1 MAGQASGTSHAAV
14 VSVQKSAGE
23 TDATHGDPQA
33 KWQVVAGLILSSVF
47 LQSLKPSDPYLVHYF
62 QDKFQLTPDDTS
74 HFIWPFY
81 TFGYALALTPVAVL
95 AEYVL
100 DYPHVVVLGLL
111 ARVASQFILYY
122 GMTLT
127 AIQSCQAL
135 FGLASSTKIVNG
147 ALLYSLIP
155 IDVFHR
161 IVLAPRATCALQHS
175 SATCLQAG
183 IRICVFHGS
192 FTIIRAGSTGWLLRD
207 RLGVPYSILFH
218 TSQAS
223 SVAGLILFA
232 CALSRP
238 RRIRTKRSS
247 LREQWFAL
255 KALVGR
261 SRQIRLWSAWFWVGT
276 ACSELVLN
284 MDTTLFKAVASWNQ
298 HNGLVLAAGRVAACG
313 SALVCN
319 RWRAEFDQHAPRI
332 VMVSALSTGALLLI
346 ASQSTWIAVTH
357 ACIILFYSLQEL
369 SFCAASAQIA
379 VRTGDD
385 LRLVVLFVN
394 TLLSLIVQSLIQLV
408 LGPWALQATVRSK
421 FACLGTLLLILAGCI
436 AVVTIVAQNN
446 RRRLRT
452 EPVSTSAIELDS
464 L

>member
-1 MAGQASGTSHAAV
+1 
-14 VSVQKSAGE
+14 
-23 TDATHGDPQA
+23 
-33 KWQVVAGLILSSVF
+33 
-47 LQSLKPSDPYLVHYF
+47 
-62 QDKFQLTPDDTS
+62 
-74 HFIWPFY
+74 
-81 TFGYALALTPVAVL
+81 
-95 AEYVL
+95 
-100 DYPHVVVLGLL
+100 
-111 ARVASQFILYY
+111 
-122 GMTLT
+122 
-127 AIQSCQAL
+127 
-135 FGLASSTKIVNG
+135 
-147 ALLYSLIP
+147 
-155 IDVFHR
+155 
-161 IVLAPRATCALQHS
+161 
-175 SATCLQAG
+175 
-183 IRICVFHGS
+183 
-192 FTIIRAGSTGWLLRD
+192 
-207 RLGVPYSILFH
+207 
-218 TSQAS
+218 
-223 SVAGLILFA
+223 
-232 CALSRP
+232 
-238 RRIRTKRSS
+238 
-247 LREQWFAL
+247 
-255 KALVGR
+255 
-261 SRQIRLWSAWFWVGT
+261 
-276 ACSELVLN
+276 